1 MPVHEPYP
9 SAVLDEQVHQMLHN
23 SRAELDAPSA
33 ASSLQGVAIC
43 LLMRF
48 QLQNWWCHFLMDN
61 PKQPGAYGGSQFI
74 SSKGSLHILRSIIV
88 RRRKRFYTAKRA
100 CFFTKVQQP

>member
-33 ASSLQGVAIC
+33 ASSLQGVGKSPNTIPPPVT
-43 LLMRF
+43 LF
-48 QLQNWWCHFLMDN
+48 
-61 PKQPGAYGGSQFI
+61 PI
-74 SSKGSLHILRSIIV
+74 SSLIYV
-88 RRRKRFYTAKRA
+88 CA
-100 CFFTKVQQP
+100 